1 MFNTER
7 FVNTKF
13 TDECIEKSSK
23 IQTQHID
30 KRQANWA
37 QTYIKSHF
45 VSDEIYY
52 LDVGAE
58 IERDFFSFDITNLQM
73 SYADDFEATYK
84 IAGMTIFRE
93 LDLEVTKRTTYDF
106 LSFLGDV
113 GGLDGILIIVG
124 YLMINWY

>member
-1 MFNTER
+1 
-7 FVNTKF
+7 
-13 TDECIEKSSK
+13 
-23 IQTQHID
+23 
-30 KRQANWA
+30 
-37 QTYIKSHF
+37 

-52 LDVGAE
+52 LDIGAE
-58 IERDFFSFDITNLQM
+58 IERDFFSFDITNLQL

-93 LDLEVTKRTTYDF
+93 LDLEITKRTTYDF

-124 YLMINWY
+124 YLMINWYQ